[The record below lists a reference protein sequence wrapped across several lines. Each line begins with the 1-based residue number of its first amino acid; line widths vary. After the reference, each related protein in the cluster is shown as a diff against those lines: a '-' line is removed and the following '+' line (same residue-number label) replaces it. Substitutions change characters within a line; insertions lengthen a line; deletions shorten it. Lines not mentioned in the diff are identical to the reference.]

1 MPSSAI
7 DRNSPLPLWAQLLD
21 DLRLRLSEGEFAA
34 RFPTDKELV
43 ETYGVSR
50 HTAREA
56 VRRLTEE
63 GIIQR
68 ERGRGTT
75 VRTPEFEQP
84 LGALYSMFRS
94 IEAQGAE
101 QRSDVL
107 ALEVRTDADAA
118 ARLGVDAGTELV
130 YLERI
135 RRADGVPLAV
145 DRIWLPH
152 RVAGAVLDADF
163 THTALY
169 DELQQRLG
177 IVIDRATERILPV
190 LPDELDRVRL
200 EVAADQP
207 CFAIERLGLCHDHPI
222 EWRHTLIR
230 GDRFAFVAS
239 WAAGAGG
246 AASGSNSSSFE
257 LAP

>member
-1 MPSSAI
+1 MASSAI
-7 DRNSPLPLWAQLLD
+7 DRSSPLPLWAQLLD
-21 DLRLRLSEGEFAA
+21 DLRRRLADGEFEA

-43 ETYGVSR
+43 ETYAVSR

-63 GIIQR
+63 GILQR

-75 VRTPEFEQP
+75 VLTPEFEQP

-107 ALEVRTDADAA
+107 ALDVRTDADAA
-118 ARLGVDAGTELV
+118 ARLCVAADAPLV
-130 YLERI
+130 HLERI
-135 RRADGVPLAV
+135 RRAGGVPLAV
-145 DRIWLPH
+145 DRVWMP
-152 RVAGAVLDADF
+152 AGSTEAILQADF

-169 DELQQRLG
+169 DELQQRCG
-177 IVIDRATERILPV
+177 IVLDRATERIVPV
-190 LPDELDRVRL
+190 LAGPADRERLAIDEL
-200 EVAADQP
+200 QP
-207 CFAIERLGLCHDHPI
+207 CFAIERLGLRQDQPL

-239 WAAGAGG
+239 WSASAAG
-246 AASGSNSSSFE
+246 GSSTSSFE

>member
-1 MPSSAI
+1 MGPTAI
-7 DRNSPLPLWAQLLD
+7 DRSNPLPLWAQLLD
-21 DLRLRLSEGEFAA
+21 DLRQRLAGGEFEA

-56 VRRLTEE
+56 VRRLSEE
-63 GIIQR
+63 GIVQR

-75 VRTPEFEQP
+75 VLTPEFEQP

-107 ALEVRTDADAA
+107 ALDVRTDAEAA
-118 ARLGVDAGTELV
+118 ARLAVASDAPLV

-135 RRADGVPLAV
+135 RRAGGVPLAV
-145 DRIWLPH
+145 DRVWLP
-152 RVAGAVLDADF
+152 AASTEAILEADF

-169 DELQQRLG
+169 DELQQRCG
-177 IVIDRATERILPV
+177 IVLDRATERIVPV
-190 LPDELDRVRL
+190 LAGPADRERL
-200 EVAADQP
+200 AIDALQP
-207 CFAIERLGLCHDHPI
+207 CFAIERLGLRHDRPL

-230 GDRFAFVAS
+230 GDRFAFVADWS
-239 WAAGAGG
+239 TSSAAGA
-246 AASGSNSSSFE
+246 NTTSFE